1 MLLGIVAVA
10 VTGGMRPAVLSTV
23 IAFLLADFF
32 YTRPYYSLQVNQL
45 VDVVALIAFA
55 VVAVV
60 VGTLV
65 DVLTRQGV
73 RVARARAEATGLA
86 RLLAERF
93 SQDGEALTDA
103 ISQLRSIFDLDAVA
117 VLRRDQ
123 RGWETERAVGSPV
136 PRQPEEAGFTV
147 ELADGRLL
155 AITGSR
161 LEEEDAELL
170 QTLLSTIRQLR
181 ERQQTVDLTAT

>member
-1 MLLGIVAVA
+1 
-10 VTGGMRPAVLSTV
+10 V
-23 IAFLLADFF
+23 IAFLLADLF

-103 ISQLRSIFDLDAVA
+103 ISQLRSIFDLDEVA

-136 PRQPEEAGFTV
+136 PRQPEEAGSTV